1 MEPAQGYF
9 EIPLEPENIRE
20 INISFDMRT
29 FPVFPEKGAP
39 GEKDYIAFRRGCVT
53 LAADAR
59 LGYSSGDIIK
69 AELMPEGSVKAEEI
83 PCPEIPD
90 ARICLRI
97 GNMKLTDYA
106 SAGQT
111 YSEDSLMA
119 AWIHRQ

>member
-1 MEPAQGYF
+1 MKRKEVMTMAQNPIVTFTME
-9 EIPLEPENIRE
+9 N
-20 INISFDMRT
+20 
-29 FPVFPEKGAP
+29 
-39 GEKDYIAFRRGCVT
+39 
-53 LAADAR
+53 
-59 LGYSSGDIIK
+59 GDIIK
-69 AELMPEGSVKAEEI
+69 AELIPDGSVKAEEI

-97 GNMKLTDYA
+97 GNMRLTDYA